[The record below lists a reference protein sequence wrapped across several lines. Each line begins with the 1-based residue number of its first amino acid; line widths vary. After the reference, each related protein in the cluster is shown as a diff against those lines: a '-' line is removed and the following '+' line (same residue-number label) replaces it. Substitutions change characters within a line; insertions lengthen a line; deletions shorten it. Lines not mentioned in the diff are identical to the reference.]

1 MTGQKIATNMMAQ
14 MMILALLY
22 VSAALLAAVKF
33 LPDDMLVNTLSYPQ
47 VAAFSH
53 VMLELALLTGAIG
66 AAVYIAVEEES
77 SLLIWTYRGWTLFL
91 VVAFLAGALDLLE
104 GRHLLELPPV
114 LDVALIL
121 LLVAFMLVV
130 VQGDSDAMGQGKYVW
145 LIGMSGIVF
154 AYMVSLIPVS
164 SILVDRVLR
173 IVMVQGRFNVS
184 YLLLGLT
191 VIYWFPRQMNLYV
204 IAGAVLLLGTLASY
218 IPLIA
223 LEQSAISGWIVAGV
237 SVVGWIF
244 VVRELTRYSHAPQ
257 AWLNLGIMVAVFSL
271 GGLATVMSIPR
282 IAAYTQGTLLTGLQL
297 NLVASAVLLILLG
310 FARHVVLEKPAPLA
324 FWLVAVGFIGSSAVL
339 LIAAST
345 QTIMERVLTIGFLD
359 VQNALVPLY
368 ALWIVGLLVLGCGH
382 FWLVLSG
389 SRE

>member
-1 MTGQKIATNMMAQ
+1 MMGRKIAANMMTQ
-14 MMILALLY
+14 MMVLALLY
-22 VSAALLAAVKF
+22 VSVALLAAIKF
-33 LPDDMLVNTLSYPQ
+33 LPDDKLVNALSYPQ

-53 VMLELALLTGAIG
+53 VLLELTLLTGAIG
-66 AAVYIAVEEES
+66 AALYIAVEKDDA
-77 SLLIWTYRGWTLFL
+77 LIWVYRGWTLFL
-91 VVAFLAGALDLLE
+91 IITFLAGALDLLE

-114 LDVALIL
+114 LDVVLIV

-173 IVMVQGRFNVS
+173 VVMVHSRFNVS
-184 YLLLGLT
+184 YVLLGLT
-191 VIYWFPRQMNLYV
+191 VVYWFPRQMNLYLV
-204 IAGAVLLLGTLASY
+204 AGTVTLLGTLASF

-223 LEQSAISGWIVAGV
+223 IEQSAISGWIIAGV

-244 VVRELTRYSHAPQ
+244 VVRELTRYHHAPQ
-257 AWLNLGIMVAVFSL
+257 VWLNLGMIIVVFSI
-271 GGLATVMSIPR
+271 GILATVMSIPR
-282 IAAYTQGTLLTGLQL
+282 VAAYSQGTLLTGLQL
-297 NLVASAVLLILLG
+297 NLVACGVLLILIG
-310 FARHVVLEKPAPLA
+310 FARHVVIEKPAPLA
-324 FWLVAVGFIGSSAVL
+324 FWLVAVGLVGSSAAL

-368 ALWIVGLLVLGCGH
+368 ALALVGLLVMGCGI
-382 FWLVLSG
+382 FWLVLSA